1 MNLGTYSFLPWLRR
15 GIANQL
21 QTPAAGV
28 SRASVP
34 VTVRVKTDTGGGQ
47 DAPPRQVL
55 LVGPGDITGIAPQMV
70 IRTEPRPG
78 IASFEPN
85 YLPYVDF
92 YDEDFVWRY
101 TPEAPDGAKHRLTP
115 WLTLLVLKQDEFKL
129 RKRAPLP
136 QLDVATTVDFK
147 TVLPPD
153 GELWAWAHVHVNGA
167 LPDNQA
173 PNLDILSTLLR
184 QSPDAAYCRLLSPR
198 RLLPNTAYHAFVIP
212 TFEGGRQ
219 AGLGLTPPDDGTAL
233 KLSWLGARKFPVY
246 FDWAFATGV
255 AGDFEDLVTALQPR
269 EIPKEVGIRALD
281 VQQPGFHTPPTTGQP
296 NDIVGLEGVLLS
308 PTAVRVP
315 VDPACTLPANLAAE
329 VNRADDEQ
337 HTGLADPDDDPLV
350 TVPLYGRWHAFVE
363 RVAPFAT
370 DRTWINELNTDP
382 RFRAVAG
389 MGTQVIQQNQ
399 EDYMRRAWEQ
409 IGDVLGLNRKIA
421 FLQVSIKASTAL
433 YGRQLTTLPPAR
445 ALAVTA
451 PVMTKVLGSPVTVD
465 TLVARSRLPRAAL
478 SGAMRKQLR
487 PRGQL
492 ARRTFGPPGTVDPVA
507 QTIVGLNDGT
517 ITAAPPK
524 PPAAGVTYEGA
535 LAGVAP
541 TYPAWLRWLARNRV
555 FALIALVVLLLF
567 ALLLAGSVAMLVIVV
582 AIAAAAA
589 IAMSR
594 LAQIAKTL
602 DTVDA
607 FAPSALTPDAI
618 AALPPNDT
626 FVMPA
631 DDLPPGTP
639 EPPLPPPPT
648 GGADSV
654 DGAAFRIAA
663 IELHARISD
672 RPAPLAVREPLAL
685 ANVHRTLMTA
695 LQPAPAFLARHGAL
709 LTVGAR
715 PLARYIGVYHDA
727 PPAIPPAPSEP
738 PPDPRIVPVMAYPDI
753 AVPMY
758 RPLKD
763 LQKDNFVPNLH
774 LIQPDTISLMVTN
787 PPVIEAYMV
796 GLNHEFARE
805 LLWREYP
812 TDQRPSTFRQFWEP
826 SKVVPSAT
834 PLSAEDLA
842 EKVRDI
848 KRIHEWLPE
857 STLGTH
863 NNRLPNDDRPRVVL
877 VIRGELLKRYPD
889 TIIYAQKARWGDP
902 PHHQNHLSLFDEHGE
917 HADPK
922 VPNPNYAW
930 PIFRASVEP
939 DLEFVGFDLLLDDV
953 RGDPT
958 LEEDEP
964 SRLRI
969 DPKKLGWFFVLQ
981 EVVGEPRFGLD
992 EHKPSTPREGIVW
1005 NNLSWEHLPAG
1016 APVVPMTPAPTPP
1029 GTGGD
1034 GGAAWGTNAANMAF
1048 ILYQQPVLV
1057 AVHARRMLAKIT
1069 VPTP

>member
-1 MNLGTYSFLPWLRR
+1 MSLGTYSFLPWLRR

-21 QTPAAGV
+21 QTPVAGV

-34 VTVRVKTDTGGGQ
+34 VTMRVKAENGGENV
-47 DAPPRQVL
+47 PPRQVL
-55 LVGPGDITGIAPQMV
+55 LVGPGDIIGIAPQMV

-78 IASFEPN
+78 IATFEPN
-85 YLPYVDF
+85 YLPYIDF

-101 TPEAPDGAKHRLTP
+101 TPAPPDTDQHRLTP
-115 WLTLLVLKQDEFKL
+115 WLTLLVLKHGEFRL
-129 RKRAPLP
+129 RKRAPLA
-136 QLDVATTVDFK
+136 QVDVKPEVDLAK
-147 TVLPPD
+147 VLPPD
-153 GELWAWAHVHVNGA
+153 AELWAWAHVHVNGA
-167 LPDNQA
+167 LPDNQP
-173 PNLDILSTLLR
+173 PNLDILSTLFR

-198 RLLPNTAYHAFVIP
+198 RLLPSTSYRAFVIP

-219 AGLGLTPPDDGTAL
+219 AGLGATPPDDATAL
-233 KLSWLGARKFPVY
+233 KLSWLGARTFPVY

-269 EIPKEVGIRALD
+269 EIPKEVGIRQLD

-308 PTAVRVP
+308 PAAVRVP

-337 HTGLADPDDDPLV
+337 HNGLADPDDDPLV

-370 DRTWINELNTDP
+370 ERTWINELNTDP

-389 MGTQVIQQNQ
+389 MGTQVIQQKQ

-421 FLQVSIKASTAL
+421 FLQVSIKASDAL
-433 YGRQLTTLPPAR
+433 YARQLTALPPAR

-492 ARRTFGPPGTVDPVA
+492 ARRTFGPPRAVDPIA
-507 QTIVGLNDGT
+507 QTIAGLNDGT
-517 ITAAPPK
+517 LTAAPPK
-524 PPAAGVTYEGA
+524 SPAAGVTYEGA

-541 TYPAWLRWLARNRV
+541 QYPAWLRWLARNRV
-555 FALIALVVLLLF
+555 FAFLLLLALLLVVLLPAPAIVTLT
-567 ALLLAGSVAMLVIVV
+567 AVA
-582 AIAAAAA
+582 AIAVAAAAA
-589 IAMSR
+589 LPR
-594 LAQIAKTL
+594 LAQIAQTI

-607 FAPSALTPDAI
+607 FAPSALTPEATE
-618 AALPPNDT
+618 ALPPNDT
-626 FVMPA
+626 FVMPP
-631 DDLPPGTP
+631 DNLPPGAP
-639 EPPLPPPPT
+639 EPPGPPPPT
-648 GGADSV
+648 GGPDSPQ
-654 DGAAFRIAA
+654 GAAFLVAA
-663 IELHARISD
+663 RELHARISD
-672 RPAPLAVREPLAL
+672 RPAPLAVREPLVL
-685 ANVHRTLMTA
+685 ADVHRTLMTA
-695 LQPAPAFLARHGAL
+695 LQPAPAFMARHNVL

-715 PLARYIGVYHDA
+715 PLARYIDAYHDA
-727 PPAIPPAPSEP
+727 PAPRPPAPSTP
-738 PPDPRIVPVMAYPDI
+738 LPDPRIVPVMAYPDI
-753 AVPMY
+753 ALPMY

-826 SKVVPSAT
+826 SPVVPSAT
-834 PLSAEDLA
+834 PLSAEERA

-848 KRIHEWLPE
+848 TRIHEWLPE
-857 STLGTH
+857 STLGKH

-902 PHHQNHLSLFDEHGE
+902 PDHQNHLSLYDENGA
-917 HADPK
+917 HANPN
-922 VPNPNYAW
+922 VPNPNYSW

-939 DLEFVGFDLLLDDV
+939 DIEFIGFDLLVDEV

-958 LEEDEP
+958 LEENEA
-964 SRLRI
+964 SRLRV
-969 DPKKLGWFFVLQ
+969 DPQKLGWFFVLQ

-1005 NNLSWEHLPAG
+1005 NNLSWEHLLPG
-1016 APVVPMTPAPTPP
+1016 AAMVHMTPAPAPP
-1029 GTGGD
+1029 GSGD
-1034 GGAAWGTNAANMAF
+1034 GGAKWGSNAANMAF

-1057 AVHARRMLAKIT
+1057 ALHARRMLAKVT
-1069 VPTP
+1069 APTP